1 MHFRFL
7 SAKWNAATRYSARP
21 FTTKTGAR
29 VRFFCLNSPRN
40 RGWYQARVH
49 PFSSGNG
56 KGDLKST
63 SLRTEQPQPSGTS
76 LLLRFTSGRLKYH
89 SWVASPWT
97 SSVLISGSKYDPGPW
112 TFQGTWRDLQA
123 GITSI
128 ACSIIKYMSCQ
139 VGSFPFRKLSIQYT
153 HTLMITLKSTAFPQ
167 GSFKRHAWM
176 HQKGVV
182 LLYKRN
188 TVLTPFKYLA
198 FLKTQAALS

>member
-1 MHFRFL
+1 MLALQKHFVIILYHCKTKR
-7 SAKWNAATRYSARP
+7 TRVSILDP
-21 FTTKTGAR
+21 
-29 VRFFCLNSPRN
+29 CP
-40 RGWYQARVH
+40 
-49 PFSSGNG
+49 
-56 KGDLKST
+56 LKNT

-153 HTLMITLKSTAFPQ
+153 HWWSLWKAQSSRNAA
-167 GSFKRHAWM
+167 SKDM
-176 HQKGVV
+176 HECIK
-182 LLYKRN
+182 K
-188 TVLTPFKYLA
+188 A
-198 FLKTQAALS
+198 